1 MATNSQNA
9 DSLKP
14 AKAYTIFMV
23 PFYYEGE
30 WKNIYQKYDRWQPI
44 MENLYTEDVL
54 YPYIMDLFSYES
66 LYNKSSLL
74 IYEFNSSNNGIN
86 SKMFVDRIL
95 GKKQIALLGKNA
107 EEKKNPQQIN
117 FTLLNEGNFAP
128 HLFVSPTAKIGLLTF
143 SIELENTCT
152 TEQHISLNYWLHKR
166 NELDKY
172 QNVCLK
178 PEEQEET
185 EMLKDSKLIL
195 DAIPGLWKKS
205 QKNTR
210 KEIDYVC
217 WNINDF
223 VDCIM
228 GTMGEAR
235 VGEERI
241 QYFSSYRMHLFSFR
255 SMQDSESQIKPDDIN
270 RSLIRLSRCV
280 NSNYLLLFDKLKD
293 EGAVLQTY
301 ENIYFS
307 SAIEGASM
315 ICIGKKDNEKFIADI
330 HSKFSRQYLLIYILV
345 LLQRYTLQSIERKL
359 TEYESTDKK
368 SDTKLWSLIDVVC
381 RIKTNCY
388 YTDVSIY
395 SHHSQFY
402 QFCCK
407 NLRIPETFKEV
418 SEKIELLKLTTDRNM
433 QQVQKKSE
441 RLQRLLNI
449 IVAILTIAQVMQ
461 AVFELSTAEEDIT
474 FALDA
479 GKVCFGIII
488 LAYLWSYFKDF
499 FTIKN
504 NKKTNY
510 GNNKRTI

>member
-1 MATNSQNA
+1 MGENIQNTVYPK
-9 DSLKP
+9 LE
-14 AKAYTIFMV
+14 KAYTFFMV

-30 WKNIYQKYDRWQPI
+30 WEKVYSRLNRWQPI
-44 MENLYTEDVL
+44 REDLYTEDIL
-54 YPYIMDLFSYES
+54 YPYIMDLFKSEGS
-66 LYNKSSLL
+66 YNKSSLL
-74 IYEFNSSNNGIN
+74 IYEFESSDNGIH
-86 SKMFVDRIL
+86 SQMFVDRIL
-95 GKKQIALLGKNA
+95 GKKQILLLGKNA
-107 EEKKNPQQIN
+107 EEKKNPQLIN
-117 FTLLNEGNFAP
+117 YTLLNKGNFAP

-143 SIELENTCT
+143 SVELENTCT

-172 QNVCLK
+172 QCVCLK
-178 PEEQEET
+178 PEKQEET
-185 EMLKDSKLIL
+185 GMPKDGKLIL

-210 KEIDYVC
+210 KEIDYMC

-255 SMQDSESQIKPDDIN
+255 SMQDSENLLKPEDIN
-270 RSLIRLSRCV
+270 HDLIQLSRCV
-280 NSNYLLLFDKLKD
+280 NSNYLLLFDKLME

-301 ENIYFS
+301 ENIYIS
-307 SAIEGASM
+307 SAIEGASI
-315 ICIGKKDNEKFIADI
+315 ICIGKKVNEKFIADI

-345 LLQRYTLQSIERKL
+345 LLQRYTLQSIERKI

-407 NLRIPETFKEV
+407 NLHIPETFKEV
-418 SEKIELLKLTTDRNM
+418 GEKIELLKLTTDRNLQKI
-433 QQVQKKSE
+433 QQKSE

-449 IVAILTIAQVMQ
+449 IVALLTIAQVMQ
-461 AVFELSTAEEDIT
+461 AVFELSTTKEDIS
-474 FALDA
+474 FAINA
-479 GKVCFGIII
+479 GKVCLGVIII
-488 LAYLWSYFKDF
+488 AYLWSHFKDF
-499 FTIKN
+499 FTNKN
-504 NKKTNY
+504 H
-510 GNNKRTI
+510 NN